1 MNGKKLFPLFLLLFA
16 LALSSCSGP
25 KGGIVCTV
33 NCGGGGGSSLFLIVT
48 AATRPDSVPGTIS
61 ILSFTANISGI
72 SITSGSTP
80 FTITPSNPNVDLN
93 KLLSDTVYLGQA
105 NPSSSLLSGSTI
117 TIESAE
123 VVYCTSTAGAG
134 CDAGSIQ
141 TVKTTGSQQV
151 ADGALPNF
159 PSGSTKLAL
168 RLFFDLQ
175 NALVLNPAGTAVTSI
190 DFTRALAQEWVV
202 LPSAANLSTSQAD
215 YVEDILGVVTNV
227 NTAASTITLQSQT
240 AGTFTANVV
249 SGTTN
254 FSGNCGTTL
263 TIACAVVGQVAD
275 IDTILNDDGTFTL
288 LLFDPLVT
296 TSTDWVEGVI
306 GYAPTAG
313 NQFQLVVT
321 NFQPALTNSS
331 IGTSLHL
338 GDPVTVNL
346 SNGISF
352 GIDAKNLLV
361 EANGFSG
368 ASDTSVLAPGQVVAV
383 TPTSFTAANGATPA
397 SVNVNNLELRFT
409 HVSGAPSAPGPNFQF
424 TATGQYFGA
433 NLATTLETT
442 GVTNYDLSSAGSS
455 VIPVTPP
462 AALRA
467 LYFGSNVGFAIAKVR
482 Q

>member
-1 MNGKKLFPLFLLLFA
+1 M
-16 LALSSCSGP
+16 SSCSGP
-25 KGGIVCTV
+25 KAGTV
-33 NCGGGGGSSLFLIVT
+33 VGGGGGGSSLLLIVT
-48 AATRPDSVPGTIS
+48 AATRPDSVPGGIS

-105 NPSSSLLSGSTI
+105 SPSSTILSASTI
-117 TIESAE
+117 TIASAE

-151 ADGALPNF
+151 PDGALPNF
-159 PSGSTKLAL
+159 ASGSTKLAL

-190 DFTRALAQEWVV
+190 DFTQGLALEWVG
-202 LPSAANLSTSQAD
+202 LPSAANLSTPQVD
-215 YVEDILGVVTNV
+215 YVEDVLGVVTTV

-275 IDTILNDDGTFTL
+275 IDTILNDDGTYTL
-288 LLFDPLVT
+288 LLFDPLIS
-296 TSTDWVEGVI
+296 TSADWVEGVI

-321 NFQPALTNSS
+321 NFQPALTNSF

-346 SNGISF
+346 QLANGTTF
-352 GIDAKNLLV
+352 VIDAKNLTV
-361 EANGFSG
+361 EANGFSA

-409 HVSGAPSAPGPNFQF
+409 RVSGAPSAPINFQF
-424 TATGQYFGA
+424 TPTGQYFGA
-433 NLATTLETT
+433 NLVTTLETS

-455 VIPVTPP
+455 VTPVTPP

-467 LYFGSNVGFAIAKVR
+467 LYFGPNVGFAIAKVR